1 MFNILPLEIENL
13 IMKYRGN
20 IKPPHFYI
28 YNHYLMLRKLHEEI
42 EEIQTYFEY
51 EDDDLFE
58 YSPYEVWYYG
68 QNIYLHYNKNIG

>member
-28 YNHYLMLRKLHEEI
+28 YNHYLMLHKVHEEI
-42 EEIQTYFEY
+42 EEIQTYYEY
-51 EDDDLFE
+51 EDDEVFE
-58 YSPYEVWYYG
+58 
-68 QNIYLHYNKNIG
+68 